1 MRLLKII
8 VIGILFILPHLSFA
22 QGVVYVKGYF
32 RKDGTYVPPHFRTKP
47 DNNPYNNFSFPGNY
61 NPYTGKIA
69 SGNPETYLKNYYS
82 KKYKSKSFIST
93 DINTQI
99 PSLYNL
105 NGYENNLDNLLE
117 QYNQQYEN
125 YQKQYENLLKDC
137 LNQSNDLNNDY
148 QFDYEDLLNQ

>member
-1 MRLLKII
+1 MYRHILEPNLITILII
-8 VIGILFILPHLSFA
+8 TSASLAIII
-22 QGVVYVKGYF
+22 
-32 RKDGTYVPPHFRTKP
+32 
-47 DNNPYNNFSFPGNY
+47 
-61 NPYTGKIA
+61 PYTGKIA